1 MALLFLNF
9 IRYTIGMT
17 KIFRVLG
24 LIFILLGIVMLV
36 TGGFDLK
43 RKKKVLDTDVVDV
56 NTKQTERFSWNPFV
70 SGAVII
76 GGIVLLIVGGN
87 KPADNR

>member
-1 MALLFLNF
+1 M
-9 IRYTIGMT
+9 M

-24 LIFILLGIVMLV
+24 FIFILLGTVMLV

-43 RKKKVLDTDVVDV
+43 RKKKFLDTDVVDV
-56 NTKQTERFSWNPFV
+56 NTKETERFSWNPVV

-76 GGIVLLIVGGN
+76 GGIVLLLVGGR
-87 KPADNR
+87 KPAEGR

>member
-1 MALLFLNF
+1 M
-9 IRYTIGMT
+9 M

-24 LIFILLGIVMLV
+24 FIFILLGTVMLV

-56 NTKQTERFSWNPFV
+56 NTKETERFSWNPVV

-76 GGIVLLIVGGN
+76 GGIVLLLVGGR
-87 KPADNR
+87 KPAEGR

>member
-1 MALLFLNF
+1 M
-9 IRYTIGMT
+9 M

-24 LIFILLGIVMLV
+24 ILFIVLGIAMLV

-56 NTKQTERFSWNPFV
+56 NTKETKRFSWHPFV
-70 SGAVII
+70 SGAV
-76 GGIVLLIVGGN
+76 VVGGDHSPSGRR
-87 KPADNR
+87 KEIRTDR

>member
-1 MALLFLNF
+1 MALLFLE
-9 IRYTIGMT
+9 IVQIPDMT

-24 LIFILLGIVMLV
+24 LIFILLGIIMLV

-43 RKKKVLDTDVVDV
+43 RNKKVLDTEVVDV
-56 NTKQTERFSWNPFV
+56 NAKETKRYSWHPYV

-76 GGIVLLIVGGN
+76 GGIALLIAGGTSRT
-87 KPADNR
+87 KSRA